1 MYISLAHWET
11 VSYVVIDFFQPAQ
24 FTYSLL
30 LIPIADFLEQI
41 RSRHEL

>member
-11 VSYVVIDFFQPAQ
+11 VSYVVEIDFFRPPQ

-41 RSRHEL
+41 RSRL